1 MKKWV
6 YYGLF
11 LDTVSRYKLQLFL
24 ESSKWNYLYEELS
37 KVILNHC
44 TLLHKNQYDKNSF
57 TDNLIKTRLD
67 MYLEDNNTSVR
78 LSVTHIGISDKTM
91 AFKVSLNKK
100 AHKDLPS
107 IYTLCANDIPHIT
120 IGTFKG
126 GKPVDSNNI
135 TEWHELDET
144 IIIETTLKRI

>member
-1 MKKWV
+1 MKKWI

-24 ESSKWNYLYEELS
+24 ENSKWSYLYKELS

-44 TLLHKNQYDKNSF
+44 TLLHKNQYDKESF

-67 MYLEDNNTSVR
+67 MYLEDNNISVR
-78 LSVTHIGISDKTM
+78 LLVTHIGISDKTM
-91 AFKVSLNKK
+91 AFRVSLNKK
-100 AHKDLPS
+100 SHTDLPS

-120 IGTFKG
+120 IGTFNN

-135 TEWHELDET
+135 TEWYNLDEPVE
-144 IIIETTLKRI
+144 IETTLKKV